1 MIEFQN
7 SIRDWVSATGTKKC
21 LKLCLTWNNIGEE
34 RKGEGQCRTQ
44 RRLLLP
50 TTKCKDTLSNSCQDQ
65 QKIIHTTNL
74 GLSKNG
80 RSDATVLCQTE
91 IIADELRNTKKSDQ
105 KQQCMRIRSDVEVDE

>member
-1 MIEFQN
+1 M
-7 SIRDWVSATGTKKC
+7 
-21 LKLCLTWNNIGEE
+21 KLCLTWSNIGEE

-80 RSDATVLCQTE
+80 RSHATVLCQTE

-105 KQQCMRIRSDVEVDE
+105 Q